1 VFAVLPQEVHKRLT
15 AAGASYYEM
24 HRDTAPSAKFGR
36 PDDVLVRLVT
46 SFSTRQED
54 IERFVAVARA

>member
-1 VFAVLPQEVHKRLT
+1 
-15 AAGASYYEM
+15 M